1 MKAQSLFKIVKILR
15 VSVCILGYASGPT
28 FDKGGS
34 GSNFL
39 CLPEH
44 PQYRNFIGGF
54 QRLAGEISGIEYEL
68 WDGYRSNFFS
78 AANAGGRP
86 LHQHP
91 APCALCY
98 VEARSTI
105 AMIPARTHCPSGWTP
120 EYAGYL
126 VSETSVADRKR
137 SSYVCWDGEPEIGVG
152 GTNQNNAVIYP
163 VQVRCGSLPCSVYP
177 TGRELSCIVCSKWCS
192 QTQWRFHRY

>member
-1 MKAQSLFKIVKILR
+1 MKTESLFDIVKILR
-15 VSVCILGYASGPT
+15 VSVIGYAVGPT
-28 FDKGGS
+28 FNKGGS

-39 CLPEH
+39 CLPDH
-44 PQYRNFIGGF
+44 PQWRKFIGGF

-68 WDGYRSNFFS
+68 FNTGAHRNNIFS
-78 AANAGGRP
+78 ETNAGGP
-86 LHQHP
+86 LEQHP

-98 VEARSTI
+98 VEARSTV
-105 AMIPARTHCPSGWTP
+105 AMIPARTHCPAGWTP

-137 SSYVCWDGEPEIGVG
+137 SSYVCWDDAPEIARG
-152 GTNQNNAVIYP
+152 GTDHNNAVIYP

-177 TGRELSCIVCSKWCS
+177 TGRELTCIVCSK
-192 QTQWRFHRY
+192 